1 MALRYLRYLP
11 EAESVYLAVDDP
23 ESLRRLIQISFPGIQ
38 VIDRKEA
45 DGNCADITYDL
56 AKLPLLLKSLILT
69 EDATNIRIPYLD
81 CPPFQNGGAIQ
92 ADTICIGIALY
103 GPPEAFGISLK
114 QLVHVLPLTIRNN
127 ATFLFFPASLKTPGP
142 SPTYFRHI
150 DVAEY
155 ADDYAGIA
163 SWVQQVDIMIG
174 FENDVTHLAGAF
186 GKMLWLIAENEDRAE
201 FLCSNYPTLTFW
213 KKHNGQNLLSLLES
227 LFLYRAIMPSELTFK
242 DFNLQECRLPGELKA
257 GFKGF
262 PDVDIESTDKLATLF
277 DLDVTAISSVSIE
290 TTTVCNLRCS
300 YCPHSTIHAKPP
312 EYMPEEIFYR
322 IVDSF
327 KEYLPDYAGEIIPSM
342 YGEPLLDKRLETFV
356 AYIRRQFPKSV
367 INLFTNGH
375 YLTIERYHRLLE
387 AGVSFFRI
395 SLHQEKLLEV
405 VEHTLA
411 EAAKTQANLNNIEII
426 PMYYSEDYFNRGGV
440 IEAPLPDPSLVRQ
453 MIRCASGFSNI
464 AFNWKGQ
471 AILCCNDYCSRH
483 VFGSIEKNSV
493 REIWHSPIYNRIRNK
508 LLFGFLP
515 LPICRTCTMH
525 DSREL

>member
-1 MALRYLRYLP
+1 LLAPENTGELFMALRYLRYLP

-375 YLTIERYHRLLE
+375 YLTIERYHRLL
-387 AGVSFFRI
+387 VSFP
-395 SLHQEKLLEV
+395 SQLLIY
-405 VEHTLA
+405 LQMA
-411 EAAKTQANLNNIEII
+411 II
-426 PMYYSEDYFNRGGV
+426 LQSRDITACLKPVF
-440 IEAPLPDPSLVRQ
+440 LF
-453 MIRCASGFSNI
+453 SGFHYI
-464 AFNWKGQ
+464 
-471 AILCCNDYCSRH
+471 R
-483 VFGSIEKNSV
+483 KNCL
-493 REIWHSPIYNRIRNK
+493 K
-508 LLFGFLP
+508 
-515 LPICRTCTMH
+515 
-525 DSREL
+525 